1 MKFIIAFSLFL
12 VQPLLLQAQYFDLR
26 DGNNKYLAGEYDEA
40 KRRYDKIIAESEKFD
55 DKKEAVFNRGNAL
68 YRMKK
73 LDEAETD
80 YRKIA
85 ENASLAPELRADAF
99 YNIGNGYFTRAKDA
113 QGEQKEAWLKDAIK
127 HYKQA
132 LKLNP
137 NDLQAKQNLELAKAI
152 LKQEEE
158 KKQGNDKNDKQDKD
172 KNKNDKNQNK
182 DDKQDDKN
190 NQDQKNNK
198 DKQDNQQN
206 QNQQNQNNQENQN
219 KPKDQKPDQPQGK
232 QGNAQIS
239 QADAEKLLDALK
251 QDEKQML
258 KKYLMKK
265 SNQTKFDKDW

>member
-1 MKFIIAFSLFL
+1 MKFIVALSLFVL
-12 VQPLLLQAQYFDLR
+12 QPLLLSAQYFDLR
-26 DGNNKYLAGEYDEA
+26 EGNNKYLAGEYDEA
-40 KRRYDKIIAESEKFD
+40 KRRYDKIIAEEEKFEN
-55 DKKEAVFNRGNAL
+55 KKEAVFNSGNAL
-68 YRMKK
+68 YRMNK
-73 LDEAETD
+73 LDEAESD

-85 ENASLAPELRADAF
+85 DNATLSPALRADAL
-99 YNIGNGYFTRAKDA
+99 YNIGNGYFTRAKDT
-113 QGEQKEAWLKDAIK
+113 QGEQKESLLKDAVK
-127 HYKQA
+127 HYKES

-137 NDLQAKQNLELAKAI
+137 NDFQAKQNLELAKAL

-158 KKQGNDKNDKQDKD
+158 KKQGNDQNDKQDKD

-206 QNQQNQNNQENQN
+206 QNQQNQNNPDNQN
-219 KPKDQKPDQPQGK
+219 KPKDQKPEEQQGK

>member
-1 MKFIIAFSLFL
+1 MKGIIAISLFII
-12 VQPLLLQAQYFDLR
+12 QPLLLRAQYFDLR
-26 DGNNKYLAGEYDEA
+26 DGNNKYLAGDYDAA
-40 KRRYDKIIAESEKFD
+40 KQRYDKIIAESEKLD
-55 DKKEAVFNRGNAL
+55 EKKEAIFNSGNAL

-73 LDEAETD
+73 FDDAESD

-85 ENASLAPELRADAF
+85 ENATLDPILRADAF

-113 QGEQKEAWLKDAIK
+113 QGEQKEPLLKDAIK
-127 HYKQA
+127 HYKES

-137 NDLQAKQNLELAKAI
+137 NDLQAKQNLEFAKAL

-158 KKQGNDKNDKQDKD
+158 KKQGNNQNDKQD
-172 KNKNDKNQNK
+172 KNKNDKNQNNR
-182 DDKQDDKN
+182 DKQDDKN

-206 QNQQNQNNQENQN
+206 QNNQENQN
-219 KPKDQKPDQPQGK
+219 KPKDQKQNEEQGK
-232 QGNAQIS
+232 QGDAQIS
-239 QADAEKLLDALK
+239 KADAEKLLDALK

-265 SNQTKFDKDW
+265 SNQTKYEKDW

>member
-1 MKFIIAFSLFL
+1 MKFIIACSLFL
-12 VQPLLLQAQYFDLR
+12 IQPLLLEAQYFDLR
-26 DGNNKYLAGEYDEA
+26 DGNNKYLAGDYDEA
-40 KRRYDKIIAESEKFD
+40 KRRYDKIIAEEEKFEN
-55 DKKEAVFNRGNAL
+55 KKEAIFNSGNAL
-68 YRMKK
+68 YRLKK

-85 ENASLAPELRADAF
+85 ENDALDPALRADAF
-99 YNIGNGYFTRAKDA
+99 YNIGNSYFTRAKDA
-113 QGEQKEAWLKDAIK
+113 QGEQKKSLLKDAVK
-127 HYKQA
+127 HYKES

-137 NDLQAKQNLELAKAI
+137 NDLQAKQNLELSKAL

-158 KKQGNDKNDKQDKD
+158 KKQGNDKN
-172 KNKNDKNQNK
+172 
-182 DDKQDDKN
+182 DKQDDKN

-198 DKQDNQQN
+198 DKQDNQQNQQNQNQQN

-219 KPKDQKPDQPQGK
+219 KPKDQKPDQQQGK

>member
-1 MKFIIAFSLFL
+1 MKFIVAISLFI
-12 VQPLLLQAQYFDLR
+12 VQPLLLRAQYFDLR
-26 DGNNKYLAGEYDEA
+26 DGNNKYLAGDYDGA
-40 KRRYDKIIAESEKFD
+40 KQRYDKIIAESEKLN
-55 DKKEAVFNRGNAL
+55 DKKEAIFNSGNAL

-73 LDEAETD
+73 FDDAESD

-85 ENASLAPELRADAF
+85 ENDALDPILRADAY

-113 QGEQKEAWLKDAIK
+113 QGEQKESLLKDAIK
-127 HYKQA
+127 HYKES

-137 NDLQAKQNLELAKAI
+137 NDLQAKQNLEFAKAL

-172 KNKNDKNQNK
+172 KNDKNQNK
-182 DDKQDDKN
+182 DNKQDDKN
-190 NQDQKNNK
+190 NQDKKNNK

-219 KPKDQKPDQPQGK
+219 KPKDQKQNEEQGK
-232 QGNAQIS
+232 QGEAQIS
-239 QADAEKLLDALK
+239 KADAEKLLDALK
-251 QDEKQML
+251 QDEKQLL

-265 SNQTKFDKDW
+265 SNQSKYEKDW

>member
-1 MKFIIAFSLFL
+1 MKFIVAISLFITS
-12 VQPLLLQAQYFDLR
+12 PLLLRAQYFDLR
-26 DGNNKYLAGEYDEA
+26 DGNNKYLAGDYDAA
-40 KRRYDKIIAESEKFD
+40 KQRYDKIIAESEKLN
-55 DKKEAVFNRGNAL
+55 DKKEAIFNSGNAL

-73 LDEAETD
+73 FDDAEND

-85 ENASLAPELRADAF
+85 ENDALDPTLRADAY
-99 YNIGNGYFTRAKDA
+99 YNIGNGYFTRAKNA
-113 QGEQKEAWLKDAIK
+113 QGEQKESLLKNAIK
-127 HYKQA
+127 HYKES

-137 NDLQAKQNLELAKAI
+137 NDFQAKQNLEFAKAL

-158 KKQGNDKNDKQDKD
+158 KKQGNNQNDKQDKD
-172 KNKNDKNQNK
+172 KNEKNQNK
-182 DDKQDDKN
+182 DNKQDDKN

-219 KPKDQKPDQPQGK
+219 KPKDQKQNQEQGK
-232 QGNAQIS
+232 QGEAQIS
-239 QADAEKLLDALK
+239 KADAEKLLDALK

-265 SNQTKFDKDW
+265 SNQTKYEKDW